1 MDVTKSEPSK
11 NGAVQRECGGCG
23 EVITERW
30 ISGHSIDNYRL
41 CMSKANASECH
52 LYYLYDHMS
61 NTRNIIKHKNNA
73 ISDERN

>member
-52 LYYLYDHMS
+52 LYYLYDH
-61 NTRNIIKHKNNA
+61 NIIKHKNNA